1 MQNKISHKADTTVSG
16 PIKSVIG
23 PIQPVVGPI
32 KSVIGP
38 IQPVSGPQEIRHK
51 ADKKELMQGLI
62 MNISALCRK
71 YETRPM

>member
-32 KSVIGP
+32 
-38 IQPVSGPQEIRHK
+38 QPVSGPQEIRHK
-51 ADKKELMQGLI
+51 ADKKELMQGLL
-62 MNISALCRK
+62 MNISALYRK